1 VVRSPHTGL
10 NPLRLGAERGEDDRR
25 ERVGFP
31 GACRRLGQLTLLFDF
46 GRDGEAGGRT
56 NGAEGAARPVDLDC
70 KTATRLGRTVAD
82 RVGGLVDL

>member
-31 GACRRLGQLTLLFDF
+31 GAHGRLSQLTLLFDLV
-46 GRDGEAGGRT
+46 DEEAGGRT
-56 NGAEGAARPVDLDC
+56 NGAERAAGPVDLDC
-70 KTATRLGRTVAD
+70 RQPTRSGRTAAD

>member
-31 GACRRLGQLTLLFDF
+31 GAHGRLSQLTLLFDLV
-46 GRDGEAGGRT
+46 DEEAGVGRT
-56 NGAEGAARPVDLDC
+56 ARRERPDQLTSIVGSDPVR
-70 KTATRLGRTVAD
+70 AYGGGQGRWAS
-82 RVGGLVDL
+82 